1 MIVPF
6 TLVTTDS
13 DDKVN
18 PPLVVAPHEY
28 EPLSECCID
37 PNCSWLEIVLEMIFT
52 RGLLSITGVLPSGGP
67 SH

>member
-13 DDKVN
+13 EDKIN
-18 PPLVVAPHEY
+18 PPLVAALHEY
-28 EPLSECCID
+28 EPLSDCCIGL
-37 PNCSWLEIVLEMIFT
+37 NCSWLEIASEMIFT
-52 RGLLSITGVLPSGGP
+52 RGLFSITGILPSGGP